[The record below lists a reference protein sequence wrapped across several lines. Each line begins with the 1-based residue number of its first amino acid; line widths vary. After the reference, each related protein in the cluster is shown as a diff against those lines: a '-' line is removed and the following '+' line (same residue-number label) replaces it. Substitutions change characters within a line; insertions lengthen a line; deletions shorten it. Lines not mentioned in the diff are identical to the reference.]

1 MGDKEDILMKI
12 EGAPSRYMTWVDFT
26 QRMKQSTVSIEDY
39 DRFYRKY
46 YGFVIGFCRRK
57 YHLDDWQISEIINR
71 VFDKFIKK
79 DRMGFSSGKGRFH
92 SWFATVI
99 DNVVK
104 DYFEQNASRE
114 KIFMDEDGRHACV
127 DIEAIGEEAENVIGP
142 EDTPDDQSMWDG
154 YMAFLAWEEVSAKSP
169 AQQVQCFLWRHN
181 NERKPAEIAA
191 VLGISPLQVSEHIR
205 AFKDKLI
212 TAMRNLDET
221 YNPDETDWSE
231 IKRKADAAKKKY
243 LKIAEEFPIVAAEG

>member
-12 EGAPSRYMTWVDFT
+12 EGAPSRYMTWVDYT

-46 YGFVIGFCRRK
+46 YGFVVCICRK
-57 YHLDDWQISEIINR
+57 KHHLDDWQISEIISR
-71 VFDKFIKK
+71 VFDKFIVSRNLF
-79 DRMGFSSGKGRFH
+79 DRSRGRFH
-92 SWFATVI
+92 SWFATLI

-104 DYFEQNASRE
+104 DYFKENARRE
-114 KIFMDEDGRHACV
+114 KIFMDEDGRHAYV
-127 DIEAIGEEAENVIGP
+127 DIETVGEETENVIGS
-142 EDTPDDQSMWDG
+142 EDTPDDQKMWDG
-154 YMAFLAWEEVSAKSP
+154 YMAFLAWEKVSEKSP

-181 NERKPAEIAA
+181 NDMKPAEIAK
-191 VLGISPLQVSEHIR
+191 VLGITSLKVSEHVR

-221 YNPDETDWSE
+221 YNPNETDWSE

-243 LKIAEEFPIVAAEG
+243 LAIAEAFPIAVEN